1 MIRLWERF
9 ADWFVL
15 LGLVLVSVTVMLTAN
30 SPMIS
35 GLRARSL
42 ELSSRVEDRLAA
54 AGRYLGALRENERL
68 REENIRL
75 SSELALTREAA
86 LENEGLRRLL
96 SLPDSLTGRRVA
108 ARVVSKDITRQR
120 NTLIISAGRSDGIEK
135 NMAVIDPRGI
145 VGVVELVSERHA
157 LVRSFLNPGFKTAVK
172 IEPHLSDGILERSL
186 DRPDRL
192 RILHVP
198 TTDPVARG
206 QRVVTSG
213 YSGIFR
219 RGLSVGVIDSV
230 GVDEGALFWQIRV
243 EPATPL
249 SMLQHVFILV
259 EKPDF
264 DRLEL
269 SSDQN

>member
-15 LGLVLVSVTVMLTAN
+15 LGLVLTSVTVMLSVNT
-30 SPMIS
+30 PLVS

-54 AGRYLGALRENERL
+54 AGRYMGALRENERL
-68 REENIRL
+68 RGENIRF
-75 SSELALTREAA
+75 SSQLALTREAA
-86 LENEGLRRLL
+86 LENEGLRSLL
-96 SLPDSLTGRRVA
+96 NLSDSLTGRRVA
-108 ARVVSKDITRQR
+108 ARVVSKDIIRQR
-120 NTLIISAGRSDGIEK
+120 NSLIISVGRADGVEK
-135 NMAVIDPRGI
+135 DMAVIDPRGI
-145 VGVVELVSERHA
+145 VGVIELVSERYA
-157 LVRSFLNPGFKTAVK
+157 LVRSFLNPSFRTAVK

-186 DRPDRL
+186 DRADRL

-198 TTDPVARG
+198 TTDLVEPG

-219 RGLSVGVIDSV
+219 RGLAVGVIDSV
-230 GVDEGALFWQIRV
+230 SRDEGALFWRIRV
-243 EPATPL
+243 DPATPL
-249 SMLQHVFILV
+249 SKLQHVFVLV

-269 SSDQN
+269 FSGDS